1 MSRRNKKF
9 RAKRAY
15 RSRQNKMPAQGPLID
30 WIRKLIG
37 GILDPFLPKKTSMTG
52 AIPGAYQN
60 NLQPRFRVFP
70 GENGVRIRG
79 CDLVTSVPSE
89 VTSDS
94 NFIFT
99 AITCNP
105 CYWSGT
111 RIAQVGAMY
120 MNYRPI
126 KMVFCYVP
134 QVAVTQQGTVVMG
147 TVWNGSAPTDNLQQT
162 LFTSN
167 GGMMTQCYS
176 PAVTEVKLGSNLPQN
191 VFNTNGPLSQDTNP
205 FMFLA
210 ASRGADVVPGYFYVM
225 YEYEFKNA
233 LGQAWQFGVNYKTR
247 TSALS
252 NTNVDNISV
261 VPLSQYGQYGP
272 GTIFGYDRV
281 AGRLTYNNRLVNYSL
296 TGPVNQ
302 VTNVAVYYNQQ
313 QPIAANDDPIDPDP
327 QPTPGPGS
335 QDATY
340 NFMIR
345 WVDTINEKQ
354 YIMSIAAIAPQ
365 VAAYTFYGANDGVEY
380 PAHSGYYAY
389 VFSQIQYLGFR
400 NVPKDT
406 PEVTSTANVRYWI
419 IIDEPRGTPR
429 SSNFPSQGYW
439 SCLGYTPIKQYSD
452 ASGALIGNA
461 SQFTRGITLSRG
473 TLSKMVALDTEEWE
487 VVLDQNATAI
497 WLSYSFNLR
506 TDVPN
511 VNELNAYYHI
521 SNDAAMQIEISD
533 TPSTIPIEQ

>member
-1 MSRRNKKF
+1 
-9 RAKRAY
+9 
-15 RSRQNKMPAQGPLID
+15 
-30 WIRKLIG
+30 
-37 GILDPFLPKKTSMTG
+37 MTG
-52 AIPGAYQN
+52 ALPGAYQN
-60 NLQPRFRVFP
+60 TMQPRFRVFP
-70 GENGVRIRG
+70 GENGVRVRG
-79 CDLVTSVPSE
+79 CDLVTPVPSE
-89 VTSDS
+89 VTADT

-99 AITCNP
+99 AITANP

-126 KMVFCYVP
+126 RMVFCYVP

-147 TVWNGSAPTDNLQQT
+147 TVWNGSAPSDNLQQT

-167 GGMMTQCYS
+167 GGMMTQCYA

-191 VFNTNGPLSQDTNP
+191 VFNTNGPLNQDTNP

-247 TSALS
+247 TSALRT
-252 NTNVDNISV
+252 TNVDNVSV

-296 TGPVNQ
+296 AGPVNET
-302 VTNVAVYYNQQ
+302 TNVAVYYNQQ
-313 QPIAANDDPIDPDP
+313 QQVTADDNPIDPDP
-327 QPTPGPGS
+327 EPTPTPGNDVSYNVVIKWLDTYGS
-335 QDATY
+335 NTTEFVY
-340 NFMIR
+340 
-345 WVDTINEKQ
+345 
-354 YIMSIAAIAPQ
+354 SISASAPQ
-365 VAAYTFYGANDGVEY
+365 VATYTFYGANDEFQY
-380 PAHSGYYAY
+380 PSHSGYRAF

-400 NVPKDT
+400 NVPLDT
-406 PEVTSTANVRYWI
+406 PDVADTANVRYWVL
-419 IIDEPRGTPR
+419 IDPPNNETHGR
-429 SSNFPSQGYW
+429 NLPSQGYW
-439 SCLGYTPIKQYSD
+439 SCLGYTPIYLYQQNGSLVGT
-452 ASGALIGNA
+452 ST
-461 SQFTRGITLSRG
+461 QFNQGKTLSRG
-473 TLSKMVALDTEEWE
+473 MLAKMIAPETEEWE
-487 VVLDQNATAI
+487 VNLDQYSTAVNM
-497 WLSYSFNLR
+497 SYSFNLR

-521 SNDAAMQIEISD
+521 DNDTAKQIDI
-533 TPSTIPIEQ
+533 TTTTH